1 MKKKYVIFVV
11 LIILIL
17 IFISGLYLLKK
28 ESQNEPKQEK
38 KTEEV
43 KKEEPK
49 ISKLS
54 LIMVGDALLHG
65 SVYRD
70 AYKNGVYNFDSQLE
84 YIKPI
89 VQNYDLAFYNQE
101 SILGGTELG
110 LSDYPAF
117 NSPQEFGDAMV
128 NSGFNLV
135 SLANNHTMD
144 RGEKAVLNSC
154 EYWKSK
160 ENVLAAGS
168 YCSKEDSEAIQI
180 REKNGIKY
188 TMLAY
193 TYGTNGISV
202 PQGKEYLVNLYSDE
216 KAKSD
221 IEKVRD
227 KVDLLIVSMHWGT
240 EYQAEPTEEQKR
252 EAEYQAEPTEEQKRE
267 AEYLSSLGVDI
278 IIGTHPH
285 IIEPI
290 TYINNTLVI
299 YSLGNFISAQSTNN
313 DYNTMVELMT
323 SVDIIKEEKDGQ
335 TSIKLDNLN
344 NELLF
349 NYYKKGSK
357 WTDFKVIPF
366 SQMNSSYNSDYQRL
380 YNKYSAVVRM
390 YNKDIP
396 VNPLPEA

>member
-11 LIILIL
+11 LIVF

-28 ESQNEPKQEK
+28 EYQNEPKQEE

-43 KKEEPK
+43 QKEETK
-49 ISKLS
+49 TSKLS

-110 LSDYPAF
+110 LSDYPTF
-117 NSPQEFGDAMV
+117 NSPWEFGDAMI

-144 RGEKAVLNSC
+144 RGEKAVSNSC

-160 ENVLAAGS
+160 ENVLAVGS
-168 YCSKEDSEAIQI
+168 YCSKEDSETIQI
-180 REKNGIKY
+180 KEKNGIKY
-188 TMLAY
+188 TLLAY

-216 KAKSD
+216 KVKND
-221 IEKVRD
+221 IAKVRD

-240 EYQAEPTEEQKR
+240 EYRT
-252 EAEYQAEPTEEQKRE
+252 EPTEEQKRE

-285 IIEPI
+285 VIEPI
-290 TYINNTLVI
+290 TYINDTLVI

-323 SVDIIKEEKDGQ
+323 SVDIIKEEKNGQ
-335 TSIKLDNLN
+335 TTIKLDNLN

-349 NYYKKGSK
+349 NYYKKGSR

-390 YNKDIP
+390 YNEDIP
-396 VNPLPEA
+396 INPLPEA

>member
-1 MKKKYVIFVV
+1 MKKKYVIFIV
-11 LIILIL
+11 LIIL

-28 ESQNEPKQEK
+28 ESQNEPKREEK
-38 KTEEV
+38 NEEV
-43 KKEEPK
+43 QKEETK
-49 ISKLS
+49 TSKLS

-110 LSDYPAF
+110 LSDYPTF
-117 NSPQEFGDAMV
+117 NSPWEFGDAMI

-144 RGEKAVLNSC
+144 RGEKAILNSC

-160 ENVLAAGS
+160 EDVLAVGS

-188 TMLAY
+188 TFLAY

-216 KAKSD
+216 KVKND
-221 IEKVRD
+221 IAKVRD

-240 EYQAEPTEEQKR
+240 EYRT
-252 EAEYQAEPTEEQKRE
+252 EPTEEQKRE

-290 TYINNTLVI
+290 TYINDTLVI

-323 SVDIIKEEKDGQ
+323 SVDIIKEEKNGQ
-335 TSIKLDNLN
+335 TTIKLDNLN
-344 NELLF
+344 NELLY
-349 NYYKKGSK
+349 NYYKKGSR

-366 SQMNSSYNSDYQRL
+366 SQMNSNYNSDYQRL
-380 YNKYSAVVRM
+380 YNKYSAVVKM
-390 YNKDIP
+390 YNEDIP
-396 VNPLPEA
+396 INPLPEA

>member
-11 LIILIL
+11 LIVL

-28 ESQNEPKQEK
+28 ESQNEPKQQE

-43 KKEEPK
+43 QKEEAK
-49 ISKLS
+49 TSKLS

-110 LSDYPAF
+110 LSDYPTF
-117 NSPQEFGDAMV
+117 NSPWEFGDAMI

-160 ENVLAAGS
+160 EDVLAVGS

-188 TMLAY
+188 TLLAY

-216 KAKSD
+216 KVKND
-221 IEKVRD
+221 IAKVRD

-240 EYQAEPTEEQKR
+240 EYRT
-252 EAEYQAEPTEEQKRE
+252 EPTEEQKRE

-290 TYINNTLVI
+290 TYINDTLVI

-335 TSIKLDNLN
+335 TTIKLDNLN

-357 WTDFKVIPF
+357 WTDFKVVPF

-380 YNKYSAVVRM
+380 YNKYSAVVKM
-390 YNKDIP
+390 YNEDIP
-396 VNPLPEA
+396 INPLPEA

>member
-1 MKKKYVIFVV
+1 MKKKYVIFIVLIV
-11 LIILIL
+11 LIIFG
-17 IFISGLYLLKK
+17 FICGLYLLKK
-28 ESQNEPKQEK
+28 ESPTEPKQEE
-38 KTEEV
+38 KTEKV

-49 ISKLS
+49 TSKLS

-70 AYKNGVYNFDSQLE
+70 AYKNGTYNFDSQLE

-101 SILGGTELG
+101 SILGGTSLG
-110 LSDYPAF
+110 LSDYPTF
-117 NSPQEFGDAMV
+117 NSPQEFGDAMI
-128 NSGFNLV
+128 NTGFNLV

-160 ENVLAAGS
+160 ENVLATGS
-168 YCSKEDSEAIQI
+168 YCSKEDSEAVQI
-180 REKNGIKY
+180 KEKNGIKY
-188 TMLAY
+188 TLLAY

-240 EYQAEPTEEQKR
+240 EYRT
-252 EAEYQAEPTEEQKRE
+252 EPTEEQKRE

-290 TYINNTLVI
+290 TYINDTLVI

-335 TSIKLDNLN
+335 TTVKLDNLN

-366 SQMNSSYNSDYQRL
+366 SQMNSNYNSDYQRL
-380 YNKYSAVVRM
+380 YNKYSAVVKM

-396 VNPLPEA
+396 INPLPEA

>member
-28 ESQNEPKQEK
+28 ESQNEPKQEE
-38 KTEEV
+38 KTEEAQ
-43 KKEEPK
+43 KEEPK

-110 LSDYPAF
+110 LSDYPTF
-117 NSPQEFGDAMV
+117 NSPWEFGDAMI

-160 ENVLAAGS
+160 EDVLAVGS

-188 TMLAY
+188 TLLAY

-240 EYQAEPTEEQKR
+240 
-252 EAEYQAEPTEEQKRE
+252 EYQAEPTEEQKRE

-323 SVDIIKEEKDGQ
+323 SVDVIKEEKDGQ

>member
-28 ESQNEPKQEK
+28 ESQKEPKQEK

-101 SILGGTELG
+101 SILGGTDLG

-252 EAEYQAEPTEEQKRE
+252 EAEY
-267 AEYLSSLGVDI
+267 LSSLGVDI

-323 SVDIIKEEKDGQ
+323 SVDVIKEEKDGQ

-396 VNPLPEA
+396 VNPLPNI